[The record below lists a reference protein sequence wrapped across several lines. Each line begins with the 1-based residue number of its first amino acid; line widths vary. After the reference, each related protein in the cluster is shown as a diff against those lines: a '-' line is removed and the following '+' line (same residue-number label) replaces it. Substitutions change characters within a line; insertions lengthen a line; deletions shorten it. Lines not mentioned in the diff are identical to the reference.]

1 MDGNASLL
9 SPPLSPTVW
18 HHLLVPSALH
28 HNCLMNDRQPTR
40 CRLKHISFLSSV
52 NPFLSPFLPKTVRHT
67 VGCRCA
73 QPPLSSLGLSSAIR
87 PAVVYWLGF
96 VVQQDNRVVWLEWA
110 DEWCSRS
117 RTKSPPLCFI
127 DVLMRLNWLPSEFVL
142 YTVVGRQ
149 MPVDTWCWK
158 GLLLFVIAAVPLTFT
173 VLLW

>member
-1 MDGNASLL
+1 MTGSRHGVVSSTFPFCPPSTRFYRPFSRRQLDTLSAADVRSLL
-9 SPPLSPTVW
+9 S
-18 HHLLVPSALH
+18 
-28 HNCLMNDRQPTR
+28 
-40 CRLKHISFLSSV
+40 
-52 NPFLSPFLPKTVRHT
+52 
-67 VGCRCA
+67 
-73 QPPLSSLGLSSAIR
+73 PLSSLGLSSAIR

-149 MPVDTWCWK
+149 MPVDTWC
-158 GLLLFVIAAVPLTFT
+158 
-173 VLLW
+173 